1 MRISDWSSDVCS
13 SDLSPGPGE
22 GCLLHSSP
30 EFFRSD
36 PMLDANLKTQLQAYL
51 EKVTRPIEIVASVDD
66 GETSKEMLELPEE
79 LDAMSDKIALL
90 THRDDDQR
98 KPPFAL
104 TPPAQPPP
112 LRPTAIPMRP

>member
-36 PMLDANLKTQLQAYL
+36 PMLDANLKTQLHAYL
-51 EKVTRPIEIVASVDD
+51 EKVTRPIEIVAPVDD
-66 GETSKEMLELPEE
+66 GETSKAMLELLDE
-79 LDAMSDKIALL
+79 LDALSDTLPL
-90 THRDDDQR
+90 RMHRDDDQR
-98 KPPFAL
+98 KPSFAL
-104 TPPAQPPP
+104 T
-112 LRPTAIPMRP
+112 RPSQKRQESCR